1 MLEVKNLT
9 HEFWLTKKISVK
21 AVDNI
26 SFSIRQGEIF
36 GLVGESGS
44 GKSTVARCVMN
55 IYKPCGGK
63 IFFDG
68 LDTTD
73 KKIFDEHKKFL
84 QTSRQFIFQDSNSS
98 LNQRMKIF
106 DIIAEPMKIAGIKPA
121 RGTYLDEVIFQMQKV
136 GLDTQ
141 YLNQYPSTLSGGQRQ
156 RVAIARALTM
166 NPKFIVADEPVA
178 SLDVSMQAQIVNL
191 FREMQEAQKFSFLFI
206 AHDLSVVEFLCNRVA
221 VIYRGKIVEVAPTAE
236 IFENPLH
243 EYTKILISSVP
254 IPDPIKERNRKIPDI
269 SEAKINLQGELR
281 EISKGHFLLT
291 P

>member
-9 HEFWLTKKISVK
+9 HQFLLTKKIAVK
-21 AVDNI
+21 AVDNVT
-26 SFSIRQGEIF
+26 FSIRQGEIF

-44 GKSTVARCVMN
+44 GKSTIARCVMN
-55 IYKPCGGK
+55 IYKPYAGK
-63 IFFDG
+63 IFYDG
-68 LDTTD
+68 IDTTD
-73 KKIFDEHKKFL
+73 KKIFAENKKFL

-106 DIIAEPMKIAGIKPA
+106 DIIAEPMKIAGLEPSH
-121 RGTYLDEVIFQMQKV
+121 GSYLDDVIFQMKKV
-136 GLDTQ
+136 GLDTK

-166 NPKFIVADEPVA
+166 NPKFIVADEPIA

-191 FREMQEAQKFSFLFI
+191 FRQLQEEQKFSFLFI

-221 VIYRGKIVEVAPTAE
+221 VIYRGKIVELASTAE
-236 IFENPLH
+236 IFENTLQ
-243 EYTKILISSVP
+243 EYTKILIASVP
-254 IPDPIKERNRKIPDI
+254 IPDPVKERKRKIPDL
-269 SEAKINLQGELR
+269 SAAKINLQGELR

-291 P
+291 K

>member
-9 HEFWLTKKISVK
+9 HQFLLTKKIAVK
-21 AVDNI
+21 AVDNVT
-26 SFSIRQGEIF
+26 FSIRQGEIF

-44 GKSTVARCVMN
+44 GKSTIARCVMN
-55 IYKPCGGK
+55 IYKPYAGK
-63 IFFDG
+63 IFYDG
-68 LDTTD
+68 IDTTD
-73 KKIFDEHKKFL
+73 KKIFAENKKFL

-106 DIIAEPMKIAGIKPA
+106 DIIAEPMKIAGLEPSH
-121 RGTYLDEVIFQMQKV
+121 GSYLDDVIFQMKKV
-136 GLDTQ
+136 GLDTK

-166 NPKFIVADEPVA
+166 NPKFIVADEPIA

-191 FREMQEAQKFSFLFI
+191 FRQLQEEQKFSFLFI

-221 VIYRGKIVEVAPTAE
+221 VIYRGKIVELASTAE

-243 EYTKILISSVP
+243 EYTKILIASVP
-254 IPDPIKERNRKIPDI
+254 IPDPVKERKRKIPDL
-269 SEAKINLQGELR
+269 SAAKINLQGELR

-291 P
+291 K